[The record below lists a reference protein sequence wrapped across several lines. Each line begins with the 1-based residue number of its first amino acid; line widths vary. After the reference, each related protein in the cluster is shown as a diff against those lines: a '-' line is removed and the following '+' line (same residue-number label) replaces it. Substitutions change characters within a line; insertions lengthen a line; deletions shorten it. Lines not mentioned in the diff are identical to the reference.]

1 MTASRSRRV
10 ALLGIFAILFQ
21 ALLFGWH
28 HHDLAFAAR
37 GAPPTLSSPA
47 SGNID
52 TPATD
57 ADECE
62 ICIALHHQAAAPLA
76 FMVPPVPAD
85 PASVVYLPDLA
96 LPGRGSER
104 VFQARAPP
112 RA

>member
-1 MTASRSRRV
+1 MTASRSRPV
-10 ALLGIFAILFQ
+10 ALLGIFVMLFQ

-37 GAPPTLSSPA
+37 GAPPALSAPA

-62 ICIALHHQAAAPLA
+62 ICIALHHQAAAALA

-85 PASVVYLPDLA
+85 PASVVYRSDLA
-96 LPGRGSER
+96 VRGRGADPA
-104 VFQARAPP
+104 FQARAPP

>member
-1 MTASRSRRV
+1 MTASRSKPA

-21 ALLFGWH
+21 AILFGWH

-37 GAPPTLSSPA
+37 GAPPALSAPA
-47 SGNID
+47 VGSAGI
-52 TPATD
+52 PAVG

-62 ICIALHHQAAAPLA
+62 ICILLHHQATTPLA
-76 FMVPPVPAD
+76 FMAAPMPVGT
-85 PASVVYLPDLA
+85 ASVVYLTDLA

-112 RA
+112 RV